1 MMKRFYCTPIFNKGV
16 VVSVLEKQKVNYNK
30 TDNKK
35 IFKLKK
41 YISYENMYSCL
52 PFKRNN

>member
-1 MMKRFYCTPIFNKGV
+1 MKRFYCTPIFNKGV
-16 VVSVLEKQKVNYNK
+16 VVSLLEKQKVNYNK

-35 IFKLKK
+35 IFKFKK

>member
-1 MMKRFYCTPIFNKGV
+1 MKRFYCTPIFNKGV

-35 IFKLKK
+35 IFKFKK

-52 PFKRNN
+52 PFKHK